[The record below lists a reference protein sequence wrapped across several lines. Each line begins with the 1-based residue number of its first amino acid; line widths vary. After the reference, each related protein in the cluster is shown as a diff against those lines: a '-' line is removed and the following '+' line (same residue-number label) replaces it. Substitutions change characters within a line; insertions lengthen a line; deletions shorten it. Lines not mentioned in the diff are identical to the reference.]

1 MRAPASRLDLNLRS
15 NQYFSSMILLVQGL
29 VVNREEAGAWQSVGE
44 GQ

>member
-1 MRAPASRLDLNLRS
+1 
-15 NQYFSSMILLVQGL
+15 MILLVQGL